1 MIMETITNREKSKSI
16 REKIN
21 QNFDVVLQNIS
32 NNVLALPTNKRE
44 LLAESYLSTGLIVY
58 DTTAKKWF
66 EYTVSGWSEWYPKGR
81 LVSMSLS
88 NDSWTNGMISIPY
101 SFHKIEDPIVQLYI
115 LTSENTYDTV
125 LGGVS
130 IDSSYNIILSS
141 DIPFKGKVVIK

>member
-1 MIMETITNREKSKSI
+1 MEIITNRDKGKSI

-21 QNFDVVLQNIS
+21 QNFSLALQNIS
-32 NNVLALPTNKRE
+32 NNVLALPTEKRQ
-44 LLAESYLSTGLIVY
+44 LLTESFLSIGLIIY
-58 DTTAKKWF
+58 DTTLEDWF
-66 EYTVSGWSEWYPKGR
+66 KYTASGWVEWYPKGR
-81 LVSMSLS
+81 SVSISLS
-88 NDSWTNGMISIPY
+88 NDSWNDGTVSIPY
-101 SFHKIEDPIVQLYI
+101 SSHKIEDPMVQLYI

>member
-1 MIMETITNREKSKSI
+1 METITNREKSKSI

-21 QNFDVVLQNIS
+21 HNFDVVLQNIS

-44 LLAESYLSTGLIVY
+44 LLAESYLSTGLFVY
-58 DTTAKKWF
+58 DTTAEKWF